1 MSAHRAAGQN
11 GRLPRSKTC
20 SIAPNDPD
28 FCQDR
33 VIYGK
38 TKVRMLYG
46 HEDGDS
52 LNLVITPGI
61 DANDRIVI
69 RKEKSHKDAGER

>member
-1 MSAHRAAGQN
+1 
-11 GRLPRSKTC
+11 
-20 SIAPNDPD
+20 
-28 FCQDR
+28 
-33 VIYGK
+33 
-38 TKVRMLYG
+38 MLYG

>member
-1 MSAHRAAGQN
+1 
-11 GRLPRSKTC
+11 
-20 SIAPNDPD
+20 
-28 FCQDR
+28 
-33 VIYGK
+33 
-38 TKVRMLYG
+38 MLYG

-69 RKEKSHKDAGER
+69 RKEKSTRTPAKDKRPRAATAELTCEKNLRVVGRTMKDVDHNDPLSLTR